1 METIKKALT
10 KATIEAS
17 RKVILNVLKGTV
29 LKTLKEI
36 LKKVGIRFTRT
47 GLLKK
52 LPFIAGVMNPVMNY
66 ADIKLIGRVATGY
79 LEEVYGTRRHCG
91 HKMPE
96 VGKFCSICG
105 KKMDV

>member
-47 GLLKK
+47 DLVKK
-52 LPFIAGVMNPVMNY
+52 LPFIAAVMNPVMNGE
-66 ADIKLIGRVATGY
+66 I
-79 LEEVYGTRRHCG
+79 LERQRDPVTR
-91 HKMPE
+91 E
-96 VGKFCSICG
+96 W
-105 KKMDV
+105 

>member
-10 KATIEAS
+10 KANIEAS

-47 GLLKK
+47 DLVKK
-52 LPFIAGVMNPVMNY
+52 LPFIAAVMNPVMNGE
-66 ADIKLIGRVATGY
+66 I
-79 LEEVYGTRRHCG
+79 LERQRDPVTR
-91 HKMPE
+91 E
-96 VGKFCSICG
+96 W
-105 KKMDV
+105 